1 MNAYEREILGPGR
14 LQLADAAEQ
23 VAEGS
28 AALRQALTTVTAT
41 VAASDGTHLPATPV
55 DMRTAGRRL
64 AASAA
69 VAAEALAALET
80 DLAALAQAA
89 RAAGGAP

>member
-41 VAASDGTHLPATPV
+41 VAASDG
-55 DMRTAGRRL
+55 RTC
-64 AASAA
+64 
-69 VAAEALAALET
+69 
-80 DLAALAQAA
+80 
-89 RAAGGAP
+89 

>member
-1 MNAYEREILGPGR
+1 NAYEREILGPGR

-41 VAASDGTHLPATPV
+41 VAASDGTHTPATPA
-55 DMRTAGRRL
+55 DLPTAGRRP
-64 AASAA
+64 ATRA
-69 VAAEALAALET
+69 VLT
-80 DLAALAQAA
+80 AA
-89 RAAGGAP
+89 RR